1 MDMLVSFCKRLR
13 LGKLFTVLAA
23 SFVLLLNVACSNG
36 NSVGA
41 RPNNPPV
48 QMGGQN
54 NPHKAGGDGYGEYQM
69 STDPA
74 VTKRDRASTLELG
87 QLVATNNEQSFS
99 KRRFQGKD
107 TTSNVSGN
115 ATRNPMREAK
125 QIPEQPQEVIDRSD
139 PNAKLLEKTG
149 RTFKEA
155 SKHLT
160 GSTDRSI
167 ERSGSAQHQNLS
179 R

>member
-1 MDMLVSFCKRLR
+1 MDTLVAFCKKIR

-36 NSVGA
+36 NAVGA

-54 NPHKAGGDGYGEYQM
+54 NPHKAGGDGYSEQQM

-74 VTKRDRASTLELG
+74 VTKRDRASISG
-87 QLVATNNEQSFS
+87 QLVASLNADRSFS
-99 KRRFQGKD
+99 ESRSQGKNAA
-107 TTSNVSGN
+107 SSVSGN
-115 ATRNPMREAK
+115 AMRDTMKEAK

-139 PNAKLLEKTG
+139 PNAKILEKTG

-160 GSTDRSI
+160 GATDQSI
-167 ERSGSAQHQNLS
+167 ERSNAGQ
-179 R
+179 

>member
-1 MDMLVSFCKRLR
+1 MDMLVAFCQKIR

-36 NSVGA
+36 NAVGA

-54 NPHKAGGDGYGEYQM
+54 NPHKGGGDGYSEYQM

-74 VTKRDRASTLELG
+74 ATKRDRASTLELG
-87 QLVATNNEQSFS
+87 QLVASLNADRSFS
-99 KRRFQGKD
+99 EQRSQS
-107 TTSNVSGN
+107 TSSISGN
-115 ATRNPMREAK
+115 AARDTMKEAK

-160 GSTDRSI
+160 GSTDQSI
-167 ERSGSAQHQNLS
+167 ERSDAGQ
-179 R
+179 